1 MTPYFVAL
9 VLVCSIALLGKFEQ
23 AHFCEEGK
31 KTISSMRFSEAVSLI
46 LIMGILIG
54 LFACRWYVGTDF
66 VNYYHRYQLL
76 GSADLATIVGDRD
89 WGFYCLMGILYR
101 IWPGNYV
108 FCNVIIGAIIYI
120 PILLRYR
127 GMSANFALSCFV
139 YITLCI
145 YTWPF
150 NGTRQAV
157 AVAILFFAAPLLC
170 DRKGWGIFCICIF
183 IASIFHVSALM
194 IVPFLLM
201 CRLKPFGKEIVVVC
215 LVITATALLLPGL
228 WSSIISFLE
237 SVGQEKMA
245 SDYSDLTSAR
255 NGVNILRIMVA
266 AVPVLLCFIMRGRL
280 VGKSKN
286 LDLIINMCLMNLV
299 FMLCAYRM
307 TTLARFS
314 QYFVVALPL
323 LIPAIIEALDK
334 KSRPGVTVIVIG
346 LLIAHMAIL
355 LPRDSGLVP
364 YSFFF

>member
-1 MTPYFVAL
+1 MTPYFVTLAI
-9 VLVCSIALLGKFEQ
+9 VCCITLLGKFKHES
-23 AHFCEEGK
+23 FCEEDKRAIG
-31 KTISSMRFSEAVSLI
+31 SMRFSEAVSLI

-76 GSADLATIVGDRD
+76 GSADLATIVGERD

-108 FCNVIIGAIIYI
+108 FCNVVIGAIIYI
-120 PILLRYR
+120 PVLLRYR
-127 GMSANFALSCFV
+127 SMSANFALSCFA

-145 YTWPF
+145 YMWPF

-170 DRKGWGIFCICIF
+170 ERKDWGKFCICVY
-183 IASIFHVSALM
+183 IASIFHASALM
-194 IVPFLLM
+194 VIPFLLI
-201 CRLKPFGKEIVVVC
+201 CRLKPFSKEIVVAC
-215 LVITATALLLPGL
+215 FVIAATAILLPSL
-228 WSSIISFLE
+228 WNSIIGFLE
-237 SVGQEKMA
+237 SIGQEKMA
-245 SDYSDLTSAR
+245 SDYSDLASAR
-255 NGVNILRIMVA
+255 SGVNMLRIVLA
-266 AVPVLLCFIMRGRL
+266 AVPVLFCYIERTRL

-286 LDLIINMCLMNLV
+286 LDLIVNMCLMNLV
-299 FMLCAYRM
+299 FILCAYRM

-323 LIPAIIEALDK
+323 LIPAIIDTLDK
-334 KSRPGVTVIVIG
+334 KSRPGVTIIVVG